1 MRQFNLV
8 AMHRFHR
15 DKMEPDGAHGLMT
28 FSQFQVFSFAEN
40 RFRGNE
46 KWTGGRLR
54 KIFSAAK

>member
-1 MRQFNLV
+1 
-8 AMHRFHR
+8 
-15 DKMEPDGAHGLMT
+15 MEPDDGVHGLMT
-28 FSQFQVFSFAEN
+28 FSQFQIFSFAEN